1 MKKAEAPWEKAARA
15 AAVKTARRNLGRRKM
30 CNLDER
36 RQWTASSRLDV
47 EEMAQFL
54 DACEATGTT
63 RYAVIKAMIRE
74 YIKANCPQ

>member
-1 MKKAEAPWEKAARA
+1 MKKAEAPWERAARE
-15 AAVKTARRNLGRRKM
+15 AAVKIARRDLGRRKRF
-30 CNLDER
+30 NPDER
-36 RQWTASSRLDV
+36 RQWTASSRLDA
-47 EEMAQFL
+47 EEMTQFM